1 VGSRIKFLGNLFRIA
16 SRHIGLRILVI
27 GAGDIGMPIIK
38 QLSEE
43 GHILTVI
50 EPDEDKC
57 REISEHAD
65 AAIFNG
71 SGEDPEIWKDIKA
84 DKIDAV
90 LALTNEDEVNLK
102 ACQIAKREYGVP
114 LVIARAHQPENIEKI
129 REAGSDIVICP
140 SEETRRLFLN
150 ALESPGLETI
160 YESIAMN
167 FKIVKVKIPFNGN
180 AVGKAINQLNLPN
193 KCRVIGVFRE
203 GELTYV
209 DEETVLKGGDQVIL
223 CGPRG
228 LIEEALEKFRS
239 VEAT

>member
-1 VGSRIKFLGNLFRIA
+1 MV
-16 SRHIGLRILVI
+16 

-57 REISEHAD
+57 KEIAEHAD

-71 SGEDPEIWKDIKA
+71 SGDDPEIWKDVEA

-90 LALTNEDEVNLK
+90 LVLTNDDDVNLR
-102 ACQIAKREYGVP
+102 ACQIAKKEYGVP
-114 LVIARAHQPENIEKI
+114 LVVARAHQPENIERI
-129 REAGSDIVICP
+129 REAGADIVICP

-150 ALESPGLETI
+150 ILETPGLETI
-160 YESIAMN
+160 YENIAMN

-180 AVGKAINQLNLPN
+180 AVGKTIRQLDIP
-193 KCRVIGVFRE
+193 KECRVIVVFHE

-209 DEETVLKGGDQVIL
+209 DEDTILKGGDQVIL
-223 CGPRG
+223 CGPRR
-228 LIEEALEKFRS
+228 LVEEAVEKFRS

>member
-1 VGSRIKFLGNLFRIA
+1 M
-16 SRHIGLRILVI
+16 RILVI

-57 REISEHAD
+57 REISEYAD

-71 SGEDPEIWKDIKA
+71 SGDDPEIWRDVEA
-84 DKIDAV
+84 DKIDAALV
-90 LALTNEDEVNLK
+90 LTNEDEVNLK
-102 ACQIAKREYGVP
+102 ACRIAKREYGVP

-129 REAGSDIVICP
+129 REAGADVVICP

-160 YESIAMN
+160 YENIAMN
-167 FKIVKVKIPFNGN
+167 FKIIRVKIPFNGN
-180 AVGKAINQLNLPN
+180 AVGKTINQLDIPN
-193 KCRVIGVFRE
+193 ECRVIGVFRE
-203 GELTYV
+203 GKLTYV
-209 DEETVLKGGDQVIL
+209 NEGTVLKGGDQVIL
-223 CGPRG
+223 CGPKEFV
-228 LIEEALEKFRS
+228 EEALEKFRS
-239 VEAT
+239 VEIT